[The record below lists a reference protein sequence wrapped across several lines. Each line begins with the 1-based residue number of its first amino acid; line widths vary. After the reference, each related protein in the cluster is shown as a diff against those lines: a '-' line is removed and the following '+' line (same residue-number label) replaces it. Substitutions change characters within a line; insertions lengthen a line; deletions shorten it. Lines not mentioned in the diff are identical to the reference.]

1 MTGSLGS
8 LLTASIPTP
17 LVVAWSV
24 LLLLH
29 GTMSHRRLLR
39 RCRRLA
45 SEARADTESL
55 RQEFNDYKR
64 EIDAQVARM
73 RAELDAYGA
82 WSEANDRFFHHG
94 LVAVSHLLGA
104 RALPARR
111 ACFSERRSAHKRR
124 ATATAW
130 RPKPARAASPAS
142 CAGSAV
148 RAHHRGRT

>member
-1 MTGSLGS
+1 MTGPLGS

-29 GTMSHRRLLR
+29 CTMSHRRLLR

-45 SEARADTESL
+45 SEARADAESL

-64 EIDAQVARM
+64 EIDAEVARM

-111 ACFSERRSAHKRR
+111 ACATVRAATRERRDA
-124 ATATAW
+124 APAW
-130 RPKPARAASPAS
+130 RPRPSRS
-142 CAGSAV
+142 AGSAATSPPMM
-148 RAHHRGRT
+148 RIPRRTCS